1 MAGGITDLGSF
12 LAPDSPLATVGGAAG
27 VAGVAG
33 LASPLGWVSTGLGIL
48 KGAGGLFG
56 SSKSQSNQSA
66 AYSGGTFE
74 SNNDFDFSYSKPLF
88 ELDNPV
94 HVAVAGGL
102 IILAIYTYKKGIK

>member
-1 MAGGITDLGSF
+1 MAGIDALTIANAAKGTALDL
-12 LAPDSPLATVGGAAG
+12 GGAAG

-66 AYSGGTFE
+66 AYSGGSFQ
-74 SNNDFDFSYSKPLF
+74 SDNDFDFSYSKPFF

-102 IILAIYTYKKGIK
+102 IVLAIYAYKKGIK

>member
-1 MAGGITDLGSF
+1 MAGIDALTIANAAKGTALDL
-12 LAPDSPLATVGGAAG
+12 GGAAG

-33 LASPLGWVSTGLGIL
+33 LASPLGWVSTGLSVL
-48 KGAGGLFG
+48 KGLGVLGG
-56 SSKSQSNQSA
+56 SKSQSNQSA

-74 SNNDFDFSYSKPLF
+74 SNNDFDFSYSKPFF